1 MKPHRN
7 RPRASLRSP
16 AEERAASLRKS
27 DITFPAVLVVTGAS
41 GSGKTTAVRA
51 LESRTLKG
59 VRCYYFDTAGVPSP
73 DEMDR
78 GFDGPDQWQA
88 TTTQRWFDRFA
99 ANADG
104 AAVCVL
110 DGQTR
115 PSFVRTAAE
124 RAGIAVARVVLLD
137 CATPIRHAR
146 LVGARG
152 PPELSN
158 PRMDCWA
165 AYLRGQA
172 DALDLPVIDTTNL
185 GSEAVADSLVGCIET
200 IRQEWSGSGRERR
213 GGW

>member
-16 AEERAASLRKS
+16 AEQRAASLRKS

-124 RAGIAVARVVLLD
+124 RAGSPSR
-137 CATPIRHAR
+137 
-146 LVGARG
+146 
-152 PPELSN
+152 ELSCSTA
-158 PRMDCWA
+158 RRQSDMRDW
-165 AYLRGQA
+165 
-172 DALDLPVIDTTNL
+172 L
-185 GSEAVADSLVGCIET
+185 GHAGRRSFRIHEWTVGPHTSE
-200 IRQEWSGSGRERR
+200 GRLMR
-213 GGW
+213 WTCQLSTPQT